1 MAKEQNDFYQRYRQK
16 QNREIETLIYKIADQ
31 LGRIL
36 YLERNKKVIQFF
48 EEQTQK
54 EKTKM
59 SKNKN
64 NHHDNEAKR
73 REEAYKEYCKEL
85 AKANGV
91 PVNMVNL
98 LKQVDK
104 RYSEIK
110 ELLSQ
115 VEEETGITDLENDSG
130 QAFSELASDYANEN
144 GCMPYEELIC
154 ILGQFHG
161 RASQD
166 K

>member
-1 MAKEQNDFYQRYRQK
+1 
-16 QNREIETLIYKIADQ
+16 
-31 LGRIL
+31 
-36 YLERNKKVIQFF
+36 
-48 EEQTQK
+48 
-54 EKTKM
+54 M

-73 REEAYKEYCKEL
+73 REEAYKRYCKEL

-91 PVNMVNL
+91 PVNVVNL
-98 LKQVDK
+98 FKLVDE
-104 RYSEIK
+104 RYSKIK
-110 ELLSQ
+110 EFLFQ

-130 QAFSELASDYANEN
+130 QAFSELAWDYANEH

-166 K
+166 E

>member
-1 MAKEQNDFYQRYRQK
+1 MVVCAKPTE
-16 QNREIETLIYKIADQ
+16 
-31 LGRIL
+31 
-36 YLERNKKVIQFF
+36 
-48 EEQTQK
+48 
-54 EKTKM
+54 
-59 SKNKN
+59 
-64 NHHDNEAKR
+64 EAKR
-73 REEAYKEYCKEL
+73 REEEYEEYCKKL

-91 PVNMVNL
+91 PVNVVNL
-98 LKQVDK
+98 LKLVDE

-115 VEEETGITDLENDSG
+115 AEEETGITDLAIDTGEG
-130 QAFSELASDYANEN
+130 FSESAWDYANEH

-166 K
+166 E

>member
-1 MAKEQNDFYQRYRQK
+1 
-16 QNREIETLIYKIADQ
+16 
-31 LGRIL
+31 
-36 YLERNKKVIQFF
+36 
-48 EEQTQK
+48 
-54 EKTKM
+54 M

-64 NHHDNEAKR
+64 NHDDEAKR
-73 REEAYKEYCKEL
+73 QEEAYKEYCKEL

-91 PVNMVNL
+91 PVNVVNL
-98 LKQVDK
+98 IKQVDK

-110 ELLSQ
+110 ELLFQ

-130 QAFSELASDYANEN
+130 QAFSELALDYANEN
-144 GCMPYEELIC
+144 GYMPYEELIC